1 MKKSIRLISLALFSL
16 GFKFVYSMDLTPS
29 AIGAG
34 QIPGVLSQLQNLI
47 NSIPVTQRRDLSNRF
62 ASLPAGGMARVNQFR
77 ALLTDAQN
85 AYRAMPPPPVAE
97 AIVPPAAV
105 AEEIVPPVAE
115 PIVVHPHLQ
124 VEQVDPQVHVQ
135 PVVQQPEPAVA
146 KLILQQ
152 PAPLIEEYFKS
163 QDLFGPGKLIV
174 DVKSFNLRY
183 VNDLYR
189 HLECEHLDPMIA
201 TKFLQFCFGKY
212 IDLRAVQL
220 YISELSIGEICN
232 MRGNRD
238 ALTLAFLDGLVQF
251 LEDDS
256 IILPKIKKSDLVD
269 HDGIPLY
276 DTYIQQN
283 GGNLRHIDEAI
294 LAYNSFV
301 DSLNQH
307 VIASITSAEIEGTY
321 GFTTD
326 QASIRWYC
334 DLVLIN
340 EDDSFDEILLERIGD
355 PSLEMNVVCYNH
367 NGKVADWYIEKNT
380 YDTLSDDDKK
390 IAKKIAYACYLRRYA
405 LLTGPLD
412 NDMSNS
418 FRDSYLRTAELSI
431 EEDSLYHKVVDLATL
446 ARLRI
451 NSDPALYSV
460 EPLRAVIR
468 AINLDIATMSEDVFK
483 EYFQKLIFRMIH
495 LSMSPKV
502 GNTLTSKKPRIFGS
516 HISTQDLQQYEIET
530 WLREYHLNKTAHTG
544 SFGAT
549 AFADTDYHEGDPNEH
564 TLLQHLRDAL
574 TNIYGDGFGNAG
586 MYYSSEIIRFIAAKL
601 EKSILFLETHPEL
614 TPKAT
619 NTLDDLSITLGMFL
633 QGLHHCAN
641 GRVELI
647 SKTFPRL
654 MEASD
659 IGTLN
664 IAQISHIILKLAASD
679 LIADTLQ
686 FHTMDGQQTRL
697 VAENATFFA
706 ATLRLLGG
714 KFGAIVGAG
723 TMLEWNH
730 GTESLKNYLEH
741 ARPAI
746 WDALPRETK
755 LLLITANQRLT
766 EEIVTDIMETA
777 ISPSRLIEYLID
789 EKNVGT
795 IDLLIQKYLDSQR
808 IMGYSFNS
816 TARRKQIIAD
826 ILRSIDAI

>member
-1 MKKSIRLISLALFSL
+1 MKKCIKLISLTLISL
-16 GFKFVYSMDLTPS
+16 GCEFVYSMNL
-29 AIGAG
+29 
-34 QIPGVLSQLQNLI
+34 IPTSISLREITATLPQLQNLI
-47 NSIPVTQRRDLSNRF
+47 ESIPISQRESLLTRYTNLPQGGPARLS
-62 ASLPAGGMARVNQFR
+62 QFR

-85 AYRAMPPPPVAE
+85 AYRAMPPPVAE

-115 PIVVHPHLQ
+115 PIVVRPHLQ

-135 PVVQQPEPAVA
+135 PVVQQPDPAVA
-146 KLILQQ
+146 RLILQQ
-152 PAPLIEEYFKS
+152 PAPLIEGYFRRHN
-163 QDLFGPGKLIV
+163 LFGPGKLIV

-189 HLECEHLDPMIA
+189 HLECEHLNPMIA

-232 MRGNRD
+232 IGGNRN
-238 ALTLAFLDGLVQF
+238 ALTFAFLDGLVQF

-269 HDGIPLY
+269 NDGIPLY

-283 GGNLRHIDEAI
+283 GGNLRQVDEAI

-307 VIASITSAEIEGTY
+307 VIASITSAEIEGGY
-321 GFTTD
+321 DFD
-326 QASIRWYC
+326 ASQASIRYYR
-334 DLVLIN
+334 
-340 EDDSFDEILLERIGD
+340 DDMMIIDEKNSFDEILLERMDD
-355 PSLEMNVVCYNH
+355 PSLEMNVVCYNF
-367 NGKVADWYIEKNT
+367 NNKLADLYIEKNV

-412 NDMSNS
+412 NDISNS
-418 FRDSYLRTAELSI
+418 FRDSYLRTAKLSI
-431 EEDSLYHKVVDLATL
+431 EEGSLYHKVVDLTTL
-446 ARLRI
+446 AGLRI

-468 AINLDIATMSEDVFK
+468 AINLNIATMSEAAFK

-516 HISTQDLQQYEIET
+516 PISTQDLQQYEIEN
-530 WLREYHLNKTAHTG
+530 WLKEYHRNKTAHTG

-549 AFADTDYHEGDPNEH
+549 AFADTDYYEGDPNEH

-574 TNIYGDGFGNAG
+574 MNIYGDGFGNAG

-619 NTLDDLSITLGMFL
+619 STLDDLSITLGMFL
-633 QGLHHCAN
+633 QGLHHCPN

-659 IGTLN
+659 IRTLN

-686 FHTMDGQQTRL
+686 FHIMNGRQRTRL
-697 VAENATFFA
+697 ATENATFFA

-714 KFGAIVGAG
+714 KFGAIVGG
-723 TMLEWNH
+723 GFLYEWNDA
-730 GTESLKNYLEH
+730 TNLLKNYLEH

-746 WDALPRETK
+746 WDALPRETQS
-755 LLLITANQRLT
+755 LITANRPLT
-766 EEIVTDIMETA
+766 EEIVTDILKTA

-795 IDLLIQKYLDSQR
+795 TDLLIQKYLDSQR

-816 TARRKQIIAD
+816 AARRKQIIAD